1 MRAQVRAQI
10 KVQREALVA
19 QRALEGLLPRVHQLV
34 TLQLR
39 VVEEAFV
46 AALDG
51 AGVLALAVRH

>member
-1 MRAQVRAQI
+1 VRAQVRAQI

>member
-1 MRAQVRAQI
+1 VRAQVRAQI

-39 VVEEAFV
+39 LVEEAFV

>member
-1 MRAQVRAQI
+1 MCAQVRAQI

>member
-1 MRAQVRAQI
+1 VCAQVRAQI

>member
-46 AALDG
+46 AAPDG